1 MNLKLRW
8 FVTFAAWAVVLT
20 TVISVLLTQ
29 VASNQIREQA
39 GSNLADVAYQMSDK
53 LERGMFERYRD
64 IQVAASLVA
73 KLQQDGDTEAMRRL
87 LNRLQTTYSDYAWI
101 GLTDAEGKVLVS
113 TQGML
118 EGNNV
123 AERPWFRNALNEDS
137 YVGDVHP
144 ALLLEEVLAS
154 EQDGEP
160 MRFVDIAVPIRNE
173 KGDITGV
180 LGSHLNWRWGR
191 ELERSVINTMKLGGS
206 AELILVGANNQVVL
220 GPNELVDKQIDS
232 QALDKLSLN
241 NSGYLVETWD
251 NGITYVVGYAQNRG
265 YRDYQG
271 LDWKVIVRQPLRD
284 TFAPVT
290 ALRENA
296 IWVSLAVVVLFALIG
311 WFSAERISRP
321 LLEITAA
328 AKALGN
334 DPRVNKI
341 PMLRDYPEVNDLSAA
356 LNILIQRVDDKQRQ
370 LTQLNEDLDHKV
382 RKRTKEVLKA
392 NEDLKYEIAE
402 RRKAQQEREKL
413 IQELER
419 QASTDALT
427 NLANRRYL
435 FEHGDRLLKR
445 AKRQDQPISMLM
457 FDLDYFKNFND
468 EFGHAAGDDVLV
480 AVGNLILGT
489 VRETDIGARTGGE
502 EFAVVLD
509 ATDLEG
515 AEMLAN
521 RLHRGLN
528 SLKFDSIPDDRTVTM
543 SLGIALWDREE
554 SLEQLLNRA
563 DKVMYQ
569 AKEKGRNQT
578 VTASA

>member
-29 VASNQIREQA
+29 VASNQIRQQA
-39 GSNLADVAYQMSDK
+39 GNSLADVAYQMSDK

-73 KLQQDGDTEAMRRL
+73 KLQLENNTEGMQRL

-101 GLTDAEGKVLVS
+101 GLTDAEGKVLVA
-113 TQGML
+113 TQDLL
-118 EGNNV
+118 EGNDV
-123 AERPWFRNALNEDS
+123 SDRPWFRNAINDIS

-144 ALLLEEVLAS
+144 ALLLEEALAA
-154 EQDGEP
+154 EQGGEP
-160 MRFVDIAVPIRNE
+160 LRFVDIAIPIRNAE
-173 KGDITGV
+173 GDITGV

-191 ELERSVINTMKLGGS
+191 ELESSVINTMKLGGS
-206 AELILVGANNQVVL
+206 AEMILVGNDNQVVL
-220 GPNELVDKQIDS
+220 GPKELMEHEISS
-232 QALDKLSLN
+232 QALEELSLN
-241 NSGYLVETWD
+241 NSGYLIETWD
-251 NGITYVVGYAQNRG
+251 NGVTYVVGYAQNRG
-265 YRDYQG
+265 YRDYEG

-290 ALRENA
+290 ELRKNA
-296 IWVSLAVVVLFALIG
+296 ILVSVVVVILFAFIG

-328 AKALGN
+328 ARALGN

-341 PMLRDYPEVNDLSAA
+341 PMLRDYPEVNDLSVA
-356 LNILIQRVDDKQRQ
+356 LNTLIQRVDDKQRQ

-382 RKRTKEVLKA
+382 RRRTKEVLKA

-402 RRKAQQEREKL
+402 RRKAQLEREKL

-427 NLANRRYL
+427 GLANRRYF

-457 FDLDYFKNFND
+457 FDLDYFKAFND
-468 EFGHAAGDDVLV
+468 EFGHAAGDEVLV

-509 ATDLEG
+509 STDLEG

-554 SLEQLLNRA
+554 NLEHLLNRA
-563 DKVMYQ
+563 DKVMYE
-569 AKEKGRNQT
+569 AKQKGRNQT
-578 VTASA
+578 VTASS